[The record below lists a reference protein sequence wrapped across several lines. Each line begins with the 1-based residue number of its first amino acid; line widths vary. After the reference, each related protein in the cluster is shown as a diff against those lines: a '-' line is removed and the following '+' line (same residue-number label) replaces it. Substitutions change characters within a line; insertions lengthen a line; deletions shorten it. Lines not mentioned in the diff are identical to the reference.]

1 MEGTRVAFDIGPL
14 AGSRTGVGTAVGAL
28 RDALVAAGDVTL
40 VPYVTSFRAPAREG
54 VRRLPFPAALAH
66 RTWSHVN
73 WPKADRP
80 LPEFDI
86 IHGTNYVVPPS
97 SRPRL
102 VSVYDCWFLRHPDQA
117 TGDVRR
123 SGVVLKRAIEEG
135 ATVHASSAATAAAIG
150 ALFPSARVETVLLA
164 ATPLA
169 PSPAEA

>member
-28 RDALVAAGDVTL
+28 RDALVAEPGVTL
-40 VPYVTSFRAPAREG
+40 VPYVTSFRARTAEG

-66 RTWSHVN
+66 RTWSRVD
-73 WPKADRP
+73 WPRADRP
-80 LPEFDI
+80 LGEFDV

-117 TGDVRR
+117 RGDVRR
-123 SGVVLKRAIEEG
+123 AGAVLRRSIEGG
-135 ATVHASSAATAAAIG
+135 AVVHAS
-150 ALFPSARVETVLLA
+150 
-164 ATPLA
+164 
-169 PSPAEA
+169 